1 MPDRPGLSQ
10 VSDSVFITGASS
22 GIGRALATFYARRGA
37 ALGLVARRAAVLDEL
52 QIELLALGARAVRCY
67 VLDVADERALHDAA
81 QNYLDCVGVPRIVVA
96 SAGVSSG
103 TLTGRSG
110 DVAAIRRIFEI
121 NVFGM
126 VHTFAPFVE
135 PMRQAAADGRPVR
148 LVGIASVA
156 GIRGLPGAEAYSASK
171 AAVIAYLESLR
182 VELRASK
189 IRVVTIVPGY
199 IATPMTAINPYA
211 MPFLL
216 PDDPA
221 AKRFALA
228 IARGRSYS
236 VIPLQMGLVAKVLRL
251 LPNWLYDRLFANAPQ
266 KPRVL

>member
-1 MPDRPGLSQ
+1 MLH
-10 VSDSVFITGASS
+10 SVFITGASS
-22 GIGRALATFYARRGA
+22 GIGRELAIYYAERGA
-37 ALGLVARRAAVLDEL
+37 ALGLVARRGEKLDF
-52 QIELLALGARAVRCY
+52 LAEDLSKLGAAAVRCY
-67 VLDVADERALHDAA
+67 VVDVADEDALANAA
-81 QNYLDCVGVPRIVVA
+81 KRYMAEVGVPNIVIA
-96 SAGVSSG
+96 NAGVSSG

-216 PDDPA
+216 PVDSA
-221 AKRFALA
+221 ARRFALA

-236 VIPLQMGLVAKVLRL
+236 VIPWQMGLVAKVLRL

>member
-1 MPDRPGLSQ
+1 MLH
-10 VSDSVFITGASS
+10 SVFITGASS
-22 GIGRALATFYARRGA
+22 GIGRELAIHYAERGS
-37 ALGLVARRAAVLDEL
+37 ALGLVARRGEKLDFLAEELSNLGAAV
-52 QIELLALGARAVRCY
+52 VRCY
-67 VLDVADERALHDAA
+67 VVDVADEDALANAA
-81 QNYLDCVGVPRIVVA
+81 KRYMAEVGVPNIVIA
-96 SAGVSSG
+96 NAGVSSG

-135 PMRQAAADGRPVR
+135 PMRQVVADGCPVR

-216 PDDPA
+216 PVDSA
-221 AKRFALA
+221 ARRFALA

-236 VIPLQMGLVAKVLRL
+236 VIPWQMGLVAKVLRL